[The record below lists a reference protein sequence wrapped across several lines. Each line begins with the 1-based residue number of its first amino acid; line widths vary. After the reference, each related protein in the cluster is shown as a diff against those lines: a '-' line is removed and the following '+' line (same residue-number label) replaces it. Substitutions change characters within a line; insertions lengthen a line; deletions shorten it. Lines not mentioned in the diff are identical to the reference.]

1 MQPEFVNL
9 LQSLANGVVV
19 VDESGRIVYSN
30 PFLDDMFGYQRGEL
44 VGKAVEQLV
53 PAEVRDIHL
62 KHRARYN
69 ASPQTRPMGSGM
81 DLSAVR
87 KNGSTFPVEVSLSHM
102 TTTEGMRVVALI
114 TDITKRKRA
123 EEALAD
129 SEERYR
135 SLVDNAVF
143 GIFRSS
149 ISGEIL
155 DVNPAMVA
163 MLGYDTVE
171 ELLALNLTK
180 DVYQNPDER
189 QRVIARFADLSSGIE
204 VEWKT
209 KSGKIIQVRL
219 SGRAI
224 GDTAGKLAGF
234 EAIAEDISQRKLLE
248 RQFQQAQKMEAIG
261 RLAGGIAHDFN
272 NLLTVISVC
281 NDFLMDQLRDNE
293 SVLATLQE
301 IEHVTEQGAGLVRQL
316 MAFSGKQPQKQELVS
331 LKNLI
336 GSSERI
342 FSILAGEDIRVELDL
357 QGGELLVGIES
368 VQLEQILM
376 NLVTNA
382 RDAMPRGG
390 TITIATSVVILDE
403 DATMLYGGIK
413 PGKYVRLSVEDTGSG
428 IPAEIQPHIFEP
440 FFTTKEKG
448 KGTGLGLS
456 TVYGIVHQHSGYI
469 GCQSAAGLGTTFA
482 IMLPSASVRVP
493 SVSGTGAPATV
504 HVGAESILLVDDEPL
519 LRRSVRRIL
528 EQAGYTVIEAADGF
542 EALTITQK
550 QQNDFQLLITD
561 IVLPKMRGTELAQRL
576 TPMYPH
582 MKVLYMSGYAED
594 AVLDNSA
601 HFIPKPFKRDVL
613 VRKVREVLDNSSGR

>member
-19 VDESGRIVYSN
+19 VDESGQIVHSN

-44 VGKAVEQLV
+44 VGKTVEQLV
-53 PAEVRDIHL
+53 PAEVRNIHL
-62 KHRARYN
+62 KHRTGYN
-69 ASPQTRPMGSGM
+69 ASPQTRPMGFGM

-102 TTTEGMRVVALI
+102 TTTEGMLVVALVS
-114 TDITKRKRA
+114 DITKRKQA
-123 EEALAD
+123 EKALAD

-155 DVNPAMVA
+155 DVNPAMIA
-163 MLGYDTVE
+163 MLGYESAE
-171 ELLALNLTK
+171 ELRARNITK
-180 DVYQNPDER
+180 DVYKNPDER
-189 QRVIARFADLSSGIE
+189 QRVIDNSADLSSGVE

-209 KSGKIIQVRL
+209 KGGKTIQVRL

-224 GDTAGKLAGF
+224 RDEAGKPVAF

-281 NDFLMDQLRDNE
+281 NDLLMDQFRDNE
-293 SVLATLQE
+293 SVLATLEE

-316 MAFSGKQPQKQELVS
+316 MAFSGRQPQRQEVVS
-331 LKNLI
+331 LKDLI

-342 FSILAGEDIRVELDL
+342 FSILAGEDIRVQLDL
-357 QGGELLVGIES
+357 QRSEVLVTIES
-368 VQLEQILM
+368 VQLEQVLM

-382 RDAMPRGG
+382 RDAMPGGG
-390 TITIATSVVILDE
+390 TITIATSIVDLDE
-403 DATMLYGGIK
+403 DATALYGGIK
-413 PGKYVRLSVEDTGSG
+413 PGKYVRLSVTDTGAG

-456 TVYGIVHQHSGYI
+456 TVYGIIHQHNGYI
-469 GCQSAAGLGTTFA
+469 GCTSAAGLGTTFV
-482 IMLPSASVRVP
+482 IMLPSASMRVP
-493 SVSGTGAPATV
+493 SVSGTRTTAAPREGV
-504 HVGAESILLVDDEPL
+504 ERILLVDDEAL
-519 LRRSVRRIL
+519 LRKSVRRIL

-542 EALTITQK
+542 EALTMIQEH
-550 QQNDFQLLITD
+550 QDGFQLLITD

-576 TPMYPH
+576 VPMYPH

-594 AVLDNSA
+594 AVLDDSA

>member
-1 MQPEFVNL
+1 
-9 LQSLANGVVV
+9 
-19 VDESGRIVYSN
+19 
-30 PFLDDMFGYQRGEL
+30 
-44 VGKAVEQLV
+44 
-53 PAEVRDIHL
+53 
-62 KHRARYN
+62 
-69 ASPQTRPMGSGM
+69 
-81 DLSAVR
+81 
-87 KNGSTFPVEVSLSHM
+87 
-102 TTTEGMRVVALI
+102 MRVVAII
-114 TDITKRKRA
+114 TDITKRKQA
-123 EEALAD
+123 EKALAD

-163 MLGYDTVE
+163 MLGYDRAE
-171 ELLALNLTK
+171 EVLALNLTK
-180 DVYQNPDER
+180 DVYRSPDER
-189 QRVIARFADLSSGIE
+189 QRFIGSSAALSGGVE

-209 KSGKIIQVRL
+209 RTGKIIQVRL

-224 GDTAGKLAGF
+224 RDTAGQLAGF

-272 NLLTVISVC
+272 NLLTVISAC
-281 NDFLMDQLRDNE
+281 NDLLMDQFRDNE
-293 SVLATLQE
+293 SVVATLQE
-301 IEHVTEQGAGLVRQL
+301 VEHVTEQGAGLVRQL
-316 MAFSGKQPQKQELVS
+316 MAFSGRQPQRQEVVS
-331 LKNLI
+331 LKDLI

-357 QGGELLVGIES
+357 QGSEVRVAIES
-368 VQLEQILM
+368 VQLEQVLM

-382 RDAMPRGG
+382 RDAMPHGG
-390 TITIATSVVILDE
+390 TITIAISTVDLDD
-403 DATMLYGGIK
+403 DATALYGGIK
-413 PGKYVRLSVEDTGSG
+413 PGKYVRLSVSDTGAG

-456 TVYGIVHQHSGYI
+456 TVYGIVHQHNGYI
-469 GCQSAAGLGTTFA
+469 GCTSVAGLGTTFA
-482 IMLPSASVRVP
+482 IMLPSASMRVP
-493 SVSGTGAPATV
+493 SVSGTRTTAAPREGV
-504 HVGAESILLVDDEPL
+504 ERILLVDDEAL
-519 LRRSVRRIL
+519 LRKSVRRIL

-542 EALTITQK
+542 EALTMIQEH
-550 QQNDFQLLITD
+550 QDGFELLITD

-576 TPMYPH
+576 VPMYPH

-594 AVLDNSA
+594 AVLDDSA

-613 VRKVREVLDNSSGR
+613 VRKVREVLDNSSG